1 MPDQEKIL
9 TIKQLI
15 DGARESL
22 NAAAQMLNQLTGG
35 TDLVHEKASHI
46 PHAEI
51 SAESAERVVEG
62 IFDGQHMID
71 AESKVYTVP
80 ANYASKSKL
89 IEGDKL
95 KLVITKDGK
104 FIYKQ
109 TGPIERKRVVGKII
123 KDEATQ
129 EFRAEAEGHI
139 YHVLVASITYFKGQ
153 EGDEIVLWCRKER
166 PPNGPRWR
174 ILSRRDRAAV
184 SVAPIAEEKKKY
196 YDSL

>member
-1 MPDQEKIL
+1 MPDNEKIL
-9 TIKQLI
+9 IIKQLI

-22 NAAAQMLNQLTGG
+22 NTAAQMLNQVTGG

-46 PHAEI
+46 PHAEV

-109 TGPIERKRVVGKII
+109 TGPIARKRVVGKII

-153 EGDEIVLWCRKER
+153 EGDEIVLLVPEGAPTKW
-166 PPNGPRWR
+166 
-174 ILSRRDRAAV
+174 AAV
-184 SVAPIAEEKKKY
+184 ENIIKAGHSSEVAPIIVEENKEAV
-196 YDSL
+196 

>member
-1 MPDQEKIL
+1 MSDNEKIL
-9 TIKQLI
+9 MVKQLI

-22 NAAAQMLNQLTGG
+22 NTAAQMLNQVTGG

-109 TGPIERKRVVGKII
+109 TGPIARKRVVGKII
-123 KDEATQ
+123 KDEVTQ

-153 EGDEIVLWCRKER
+153 EGDEIVLLVPEG
-166 PPNGPRWR
+166 PPTKW
-174 ILSRRDRAAV
+174 AAV
-184 SVAPIAEEKKKY
+184 ENIIKAGHSSEITPMIVEEKKETV
-196 YDSL
+196 